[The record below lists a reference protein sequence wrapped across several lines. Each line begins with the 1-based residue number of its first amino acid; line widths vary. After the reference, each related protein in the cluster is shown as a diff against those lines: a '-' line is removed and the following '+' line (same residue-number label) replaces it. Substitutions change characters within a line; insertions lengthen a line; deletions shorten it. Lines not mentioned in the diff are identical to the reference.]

1 MAIIVKAGPQDTN
14 DQVIRKFKKKVMVD
28 QILTTI
34 KEREFF
40 KKPSVKKQERLKE
53 LDRKRRRQESL

>member
-1 MAIIVKAGPQDTN
+1 MAIVVKAGPQDTN

-28 QILTTI
+28 QILTTL
-34 KEREFF
+34 KEREYF

>member
-1 MAIIVKAGPQDTN
+1 MAIVVKAGPQDTN

-28 QILTTI
+28 QILTTL
-34 KEREFF
+34 KEKEYF

>member
-1 MAIIVKAGPQDTN
+1 MAIVVKAGPQDTN

-28 QILTTI
+28 QILITL
-34 KEREFF
+34 KEKEYF

>member
-1 MAIIVKAGPQDTN
+1 MAIVVKAGPQDTN

-34 KEREFF
+34 KEREYF

>member
-1 MAIIVKAGPQDTN
+1 MAIVVKAGPQDTN
-14 DQVIRKFKKKVMVD
+14 DQIIRKFKKKVMVD

-34 KEREFF
+34 KEREYF

>member
-1 MAIIVKAGPQDTN
+1 MAIVVKAGPQDTN
-14 DQVIRKFKKKVMVD
+14 DQVIRKFKKKVMID

-34 KEREFF
+34 KEREYF